1 MMPAR
6 SIPVAA
12 LSLFVFGAPALAEM
26 PTAVGE
32 GEGQVDIVAWPG
44 YIERGDT
51 DKNYDW
57 VTEFEKATGCKVN
70 VKTAAT
76 SDEMVTLMNQGGFD
90 LVTASGDASL
100 RLVAGKKVQPVN
112 IELVPSWKTVDD
124 RLKNAPWHT
133 VDGVHY
139 GVPFQRARA
148 RTIVIGLMGGAAPSG
163 LGTVTASTL
172 SNFVPGGLFI
182 GLAVSSVAATACTR
196 SIGRIFVEHFENG
209 ATLADFPAVEK
220 R

>member
-1 MMPAR
+1 MSRKNLPRAVMRTALDMREAAAAERPALR
-6 SIPVAA
+6 PAAASEQSWRRVAA
-12 LSLFVFGAPALAEM
+12 PDLALVHEVIPAARRRSLAARIIVERYATYSAL
-26 PTAVGE
+26 
-32 GEGQVDIVAWPG
+32 
-44 YIERGDT
+44 
-51 DKNYDW
+51 
-57 VTEFEKATGCKVN
+57 
-70 VKTAAT
+70 
-76 SDEMVTLMNQGGFD
+76 GGFIPLP
-90 LVTASGDASL
+90 LVNFSS
-100 RLVAGKKVQPVN
+100 VAAIIVRMVKV
-112 IELVPSWKTVDD
+112 LSD
-124 RLKNAPWHT
+124 
-133 VDGVHY
+133 HY